1 MKMHRFLLNKLI
13 RNNIVSIFEKRGAV
27 CKTEIVSDNGDFLE
41 LITQKI
47 SEELEEVFDSQ
58 SREELLIEVADFEE
72 VFDIFKKVLDLKQE
86 DIDAVRKAKTEQ
98 DGNFSD
104 RIFAEYVDV
113 PETDTEDLEYFRA
126 QPDKYPEIDPTSN
139 EPLFLDELADF
150 LDDDFDQEDDEEEE
164 V

>member
-13 RNNIVSIFEKRGAV
+13 RNKIVAIFEKRGAS
-27 CKTEIVSDNGDFLE
+27 CKTEVVTDNGDFLE

-58 SREELLIEVADFEE
+58 SREELLVEVADFEE
-72 VFDIFKKVLDLKQE
+72 VFSIFKQVLDLNQE
-86 DIDAVRKAKTEQ
+86 DIDAVRKAKSEQ
-98 DGNFSD
+98 DGDFSD

-126 QPDKYPEIDPTSN
+126 QPDKYPEIDPTTN
-139 EPLFLDELADF
+139 EPIYLDELEDF
-150 LDDDFDQEDDEEEE
+150 LDDLDEENEE
-164 V
+164 E